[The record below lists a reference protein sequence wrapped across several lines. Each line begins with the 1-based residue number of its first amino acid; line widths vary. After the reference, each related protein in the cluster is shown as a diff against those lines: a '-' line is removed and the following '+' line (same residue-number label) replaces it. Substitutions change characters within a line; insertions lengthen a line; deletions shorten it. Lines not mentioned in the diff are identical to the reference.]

1 MQSKVEPSTRKERLL
16 TLNAGTKKAQNISI
30 FWLTL
35 SPSTWLFYALEIRTA
50 VPSGFTEFIAKT
62 QSAVNKILHAATA
75 VSPRATSQGTAMFS
89 LITAMDWPSF
99 FFLNA
104 NAVGQSKQGK
114 RDRYNKLH
122 CLWILYC
129 YLFDTIRTSGK
140 RPLVLA
146 LFTSKNAN
154 RRRQVT
160 PEVSRLAVFQM
171 ACQNLMSA
179 TRSLMSDPRLDCTWK
194 LGDRSLID
202 FTLIRSMNVKIC
214 RCFWTQLSKS
224 FCFFTKLQ
232 AVIKNLGGKRRNLGN
247 VRAVW
252 NPFVEVFNKPVFSPS
267 RALS

>member
-16 TLNAGTKKAQNISI
+16 TLNTGTKKAQNISI

-140 RPLVLA
+140 RPLVFA
-146 LFTSKNAN
+146 LFTSKNALDGDKS
-154 RRRQVT
+154 RRK
-160 PEVSRLAVFQM
+160 FQGWQ
-171 ACQNLMSA
+171 CFK
-179 TRSLMSDPRLDCTWK
+179 WH
-194 LGDRSLID
+194 
-202 FTLIRSMNVKIC
+202 VKIWC
-214 RCFWTQLSKS
+214 LQQDPWCPIRGWT
-224 FCFFTKLQ
+224 
-232 AVIKNLGGKRRNLGN
+232 ARGN
-247 VRAVW
+247 SVTD
-252 NPFVEVFNKPVFSPS
+252 
-267 RALS
+267 LL

>member
-62 QSAVNKILHAATA
+62 QSAVNEILHAATA

-99 FFLNA
+99 FLLNA

-114 RDRYNKLH
+114 RDCYNKLH
-122 CLWILYC
+122 CLWISYC

-146 LFTSKNAN
+146 LFTSKNALDGDKS
-154 RRRQVT
+154 RRK
-160 PEVSRLAVFQM
+160 FQGWQ
-171 ACQNLMSA
+171 CFK
-179 TRSLMSDPRLDCTWK
+179 WH
-194 LGDRSLID
+194 
-202 FTLIRSMNVKIC
+202 VKIWC
-214 RCFWTQLSKS
+214 
-224 FCFFTKLQ
+224 LQ
-232 AVIKNLGGKRRNLGN
+232 QDPWCPIRGCTARGN
-247 VRAVW
+247 
-252 NPFVEVFNKPVFSPS
+252 S
-267 RALS
+267 LTDLL